1 MILLDTDHI
10 SVLAFPESLPYVT
23 LHGRLASAADPR
35 IATTIITAA
44 EQMRGW
50 LARINRLADVHRQVS
65 AYDELA
71 DLFLFFQRWEVV
83 RFDRAA
89 ADFYLQLRKDKVRI
103 GTNDLKIAA
112 IALSRGALLLS
123 ANLRDYRKVPGLRV
137 EDWLQ
142 S

>member
-10 SVLAFPESLPYVT
+10 SVLAFPESLPTVN
-23 LHGRLASAADPR
+23 LHGRLANATDPR

-50 LARINRLADVHRQVS
+50 LARINRLADVYRQVN

-71 DLFLFFQRWEVV
+71 DLFLFFQQWEVV

-89 ADFYLQLRKDKVRI
+89 ADMYLQLRKDKVRI

-112 IALSRGALLLS
+112 ITLSQSALLLS

-137 EDWLQ
+137 ENWLQ
-142 S
+142 P

>member
-10 SVLAFPESLPYVT
+10 TVLAFPESAAYASLNR
-23 LHGRLASAADPR
+23 RLANISDPQ
-35 IATTIITAA
+35 IATIIITAA

-50 LARINRLADVHRQVS
+50 LARINRLKNIHDQVT

-71 DLFLFFQRWEVV
+71 DLFLFLQKWEIV
-83 RFDRAA
+83 RFDHGAA
-89 ADFYLQLRKDKVRI
+89 SAYSQLRKDKVRI

-112 IALSRGALLLS
+112 VALAQNALLLS

-137 EDWLQ
+137 ED
-142 S
+142 